1 MSEQTRMEEAM
12 LQVNSQVKKLLI
24 AGSLLCGIAGAGSYA
39 MVLSAQEEAAPLLEP
54 VQAVSTLLLEEQSIT
69 LSHSLP
75 GRITAYRQSD
85 VRPQVDGIVTLRMFE
100 EGAEVEKGQ
109 QLYQIDDTRYKA
121 VLSSAVADLRSAQ
134 ANLKAVR
141 SRTNRY
147 EELLKSNTISRQE
160 YDDAVAALGQAQ
172 AAIGMAQ
179 AQVDLAKIDVDYTKV
194 YAPISGRISR
204 SFVSEGA
211 LVTANQAQV
220 LATITA
226 LDPVYVDMQQ
236 SAGEQV
242 LTEVHTQLPG
252 DASVPVQLMLE
263 RRNGESRYTHTG
275 YLKFSEVT
283 MDQTTGATT
292 LRAQIPNP
300 EGYLLPGMFVR
311 AVLDLGE
318 VQGLLVPQRATT
330 RTAQG
335 ELVVWVV
342 DNERKAR
349 RRIIKAD
356 SAYQDR
362 WVVSAGLKAGET
374 IIIEGYQKVQDGQQ
388 VANADWT
395 KLPTAELA
403 TTEGI

>member
-300 EGYLLPGMFVR
+300 EGYLLPGMFVG